1 MGRAFPGPDTVIIG
15 DTPRDIGCARAYGAR
30 AIAVATGWHS
40 LDDLTAHR
48 PDHAFADLS
57 DLTLALAAML
67 AR

>member
-1 MGRAFPGPDTVIIG
+1 
-15 DTPRDIGCARAYGAR
+15 
-30 AIAVATGWHS
+30 VATGWHS

-67 AR
+67 TR